1 MLLRNGYTIYQVW
14 HTTISMALG
23 ETIRAEE
30 VQHLGLMYFNDD
42 TVEFFIF
49 FIGK

>member
-1 MLLRNGYTIYQVW
+1 MGIPFTKFGII
-14 HTTISMALG
+14 TTISMALG